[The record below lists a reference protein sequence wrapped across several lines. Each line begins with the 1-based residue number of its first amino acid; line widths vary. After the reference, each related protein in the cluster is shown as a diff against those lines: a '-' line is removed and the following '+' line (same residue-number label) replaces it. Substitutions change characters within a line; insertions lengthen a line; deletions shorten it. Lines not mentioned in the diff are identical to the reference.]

1 MKGCHIKATVSRPI
15 RQGHERFEVESA
27 GLLNIDSD
35 SSYEHK
41 AYIEARQFDDLSGRL
56 YDLGIE
62 TTTEE
67 LEAMARPPDED

>member
-1 MKGCHIKATVSRPI
+1 
-15 RQGHERFEVESA
+15 
-27 GLLNIDSD
+27 LNIDSD